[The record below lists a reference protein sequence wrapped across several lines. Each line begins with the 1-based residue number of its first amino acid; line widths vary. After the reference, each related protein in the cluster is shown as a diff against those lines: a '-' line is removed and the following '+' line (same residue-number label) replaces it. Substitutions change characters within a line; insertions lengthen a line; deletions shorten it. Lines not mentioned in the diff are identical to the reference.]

1 MRDSAGGIEARIEV
15 FGLGQALKDLNK
27 IDKVLRRD
35 ITKDYKRV
43 TAGLVSDIQSAIPLN
58 YPLSGWARQWNLRG
72 QYEVFPWPTNHSVK
86 AYINTKAPKEIFG
99 GKVNLSTFAVKW
111 LGAAASFFDFSESNR
126 MGAALTAKYGA
137 PSRVVWKQYEA
148 NKSELE
154 VEMARIVDRVGEALS
169 RDLSAR

>member
-1 MRDSAGGIEARIEV
+1 MRNSAGGIEARIEV

-58 YPLSGWARQWNLRG
+58 YPLSGCQRQWNLRG
-72 QYEVFPWPTNHSVK
+72 QYQVFPWPTDHSVK
-86 AYINTKAPKEIFG
+86 AYINTKAPKEVFG

-111 LGAAASFFDFSESNR
+111 LGAAAAFFDFSKSNQ
-126 MGAALTAKYGA
+126 MGAALTAKYGD

-148 NKSELE
+148 NKSDLE

>member
-27 IDKVLRRD
+27 IDKALRRD

-58 YPLSGWARQWNLRG
+58 YPLSGWQRQWNLRG
-72 QYEVFPWPTNHSVK
+72 QYEVFPWTTDHSVK
-86 AYINTKAPKEIFG
+86 AYINTKAPKEVFG

-111 LGAAASFFDFSESNR
+111 LGAAAAFFDFSKSNQ
-126 MGAALTAKYGA
+126 MGAALTAKYGD

-148 NKSELE
+148 NKSDLE

>member
-27 IDKVLRRD
+27 IDKVFRRD

-58 YPLSGWARQWNLRG
+58 YPLSGWQRQWNLRG
-72 QYEVFPWPTNHSVK
+72 QYEVFPWPTDHSVK
-86 AYINTKAPKEIFG
+86 AYINTKAPKEVFG

-111 LGAAASFFDFSESNR
+111 LGAAAAFFDFSKSNQ
-126 MGAALTAKYGA
+126 MGAALTAKYGD

-148 NKSELE
+148 NKSDLE

>member
-1 MRDSAGGIEARIEV
+1 MRESAGGIEARIEV

-58 YPLSGWARQWNLRG
+58 YPLSGWQRQWNLRG
-72 QYEVFPWPTNHSVK
+72 QYEVFPWPTDHSVK
-86 AYINTKAPKEIFG
+86 AYINTKAPKEVFG

-111 LGAAASFFDFSESNR
+111 LGAAASFFDFSKSNR

>member
-35 ITKDYKRV
+35 ITKDYKQV

-58 YPLSGWARQWNLRG
+58 YPLSGWQRQWNLRG
-72 QYEVFPWPTNHSVK
+72 QYQVFPWPTDHSVK
-86 AYINTKAPKEIFG
+86 AYINTKAPKEVFG

-111 LGAAASFFDFSESNR
+111 LGAAAAFFDFSKSNQ
-126 MGAALTAKYGA
+126 MGAALTAKYGD

-148 NKSELE
+148 NKSDLE

>member
-27 IDKVLRRD
+27 IDKALRRD

-58 YPLSGWARQWNLRG
+58 YPLSGWQRQWNLRG
-72 QYEVFPWPTNHSVK
+72 QYEVFPWPTDHSVK
-86 AYINTKAPKEIFG
+86 AYINTKAPKEVFG

-111 LGAAASFFDFSESNR
+111 LGAAAAFFDFSKNNQ
-126 MGAALTAKYGA
+126 MGAALSAKYGD

-148 NKSELE
+148 NKSDLE
-154 VEMARIVDRVGEALS
+154 TEMARIVDRVGKALS

>member
-58 YPLSGWARQWNLRG
+58 YPLSGWQRQWNLRG
-72 QYEVFPWPTNHSVK
+72 QYEVFPWPTNHFVK
-86 AYINTKAPKEIFG
+86 AYINTKAPKEVFG

>member
-43 TAGLVSDIQSAIPLN
+43 TAGVVSDIQSAIPLN
-58 YPLSGWARQWNLRG
+58 YPLSGWQRQWNLRG
-72 QYEVFPWPTNHSVK
+72 SYQVFPWPTDHSVK
-86 AYINTKAPKEIFG
+86 AYINTKAPKEVFG
-99 GKVNLSTFAVKW
+99 GKVNLSTFAIKW
-111 LGAAASFFDFSESNR
+111 IGAAASFFDFSSSNR
-126 MGAALTAKYGA
+126 MGAALTAKYGM
-137 PSRVVWKQYEA
+137 PSRVVWKAYEA

-169 RDLSAR
+169 RDLRAR

>member
-1 MRDSAGGIEARIEV
+1 MRNSAGGIEARIEV

-58 YPLSGWARQWNLRG
+58 YPLSGWQRQWNLRG
-72 QYEVFPWPTNHSVK
+72 QYEVFPWPTDHSVK
-86 AYINTKAPKEIFG
+86 AYINTKAPKEVFG

-111 LGAAASFFDFSESNR
+111 LGAAAAFFDFSKSNQ
-126 MGAALTAKYGA
+126 MGAALTAKYGD

-148 NKSELE
+148 NKSDLE

>member
-1 MRDSAGGIEARIEV
+1 MSGVEARIEV

-58 YPLSGWARQWNLRG
+58 YPLSGWQRQWNLRG
-72 QYEVFPWPTNHSVK
+72 QYQVFPWPTDHSVK
-86 AYINTKAPKEIFG
+86 AYINTKAPKEVFG

-111 LGAAASFFDFSESNR
+111 LGAAAAFFDFSKSNQ
-126 MGAALTAKYGA
+126 MGAALSAKYGD

-148 NKSELE
+148 NKSDLE

>member
-1 MRDSAGGIEARIEV
+1 MSGIEARIEV

-58 YPLSGWARQWNLRG
+58 YPLSGWQRQWNLRG

-86 AYINTKAPKEIFG
+86 AYINTKAPKEVFG

-148 NKSELE
+148 NKSDLE
-154 VEMARIVDRVGEALS
+154 VEMTRIVDRVGEALS

>member
-1 MRDSAGGIEARIEV
+1 MRDSAGGVEARIEV

-58 YPLSGWARQWNLRG
+58 YPLSGWQRQWNLRG
-72 QYEVFPWPTNHSVK
+72 QYQVFPWPTDHSVK
-86 AYINTKAPKEIFG
+86 AYINTKAPKEVFG

-111 LGAAASFFDFSESNR
+111 LGAAAAFFDFSKSNQ
-126 MGAALTAKYGA
+126 MGAALTAKYGD

-148 NKSELE
+148 NKSDLE

>member
-43 TAGLVSDIQSAIPLN
+43 TAGVVSDIQSAIPLN
-58 YPLSGWARQWNLRG
+58 YPLSGWQRQWNLRG
-72 QYEVFPWPTNHSVK
+72 QYQVFPWPTDHSVK
-86 AYINTKAPKEIFG
+86 AYINTKAPKEVFG

>member
-1 MRDSAGGIEARIEV
+1 MSGIEARIEV

-43 TAGLVSDIQSAIPLN
+43 TAGLVSDIQSAIPLT
-58 YPLSGWARQWNLRG
+58 YPLSGWQRQWNLRG

-86 AYINTKAPKEIFG
+86 AYINTKAPKEVFG

-148 NKSELE
+148 NKSDLE

>member
-15 FGLGQALKDLNK
+15 FGLGQARKDLNK

-58 YPLSGWARQWNLRG
+58 YPLSGWQRQWNLRG

-86 AYINTKAPKEIFG
+86 AYINTKAPKEVFG

>member
-15 FGLGQALKDLNK
+15 FGLSQALKDLNK

-58 YPLSGWARQWNLRG
+58 YPLSGWQRQWNLRG
-72 QYEVFPWPTNHSVK
+72 QYQVFPWPTDHSVK
-86 AYINTKAPKEIFG
+86 AYINTKAPKEVFG

-111 LGAAASFFDFSESNR
+111 LGAAAAFFDFSKSNQ
-126 MGAALTAKYGA
+126 MGAALTAKYGD

-148 NKSELE
+148 NKSDLE

>member
-1 MRDSAGGIEARIEV
+1 MSGVSARVEV

-58 YPLSGWARQWNLRG
+58 YPLSGWQRQWNLRG

-86 AYINTKAPKEIFG
+86 AYINTKAPKEVFG

>member
-1 MRDSAGGIEARIEV
+1 M

-58 YPLSGWARQWNLRG
+58 YPLSGWQRQWNLRG
-72 QYEVFPWPTNHSVK
+72 QYEVFPWPTDHSVK
-86 AYINTKAPKEIFG
+86 AYINTKAPKEVFG

>member
-1 MRDSAGGIEARIEV
+1 MSGIEARIEV

-58 YPLSGWARQWNLRG
+58 YPLSGWQREWNLRG

-86 AYINTKAPKEIFG
+86 AYINTKAPKEVFG

>member
-86 AYINTKAPKEIFG
+86 AYINTKAPKEVFG

>member
-1 MRDSAGGIEARIEV
+1 MRNSAGGIEARIEV

-58 YPLSGWARQWNLRG
+58 YPLSGWQRQWNLRG
-72 QYEVFPWPTNHSVK
+72 QYEVFPWPTSHSVK
-86 AYINTKAPKEIFG
+86 AHINTKAPKEVFG

-126 MGAALTAKYGA
+126 MGAALTAKYGS

>member
-1 MRDSAGGIEARIEV
+1 MSGIEARIEV

-72 QYEVFPWPTNHSVK
+72 QYEVFPWPTNNSVK
-86 AYINTKAPKEIFG
+86 AYINTKAPKEVFG

-111 LGAAASFFDFSESNR
+111 LGAAASFFDFSKSNQ
-126 MGAALTAKYGA
+126 MGAALTAKYGD

-154 VEMARIVDRVGEALS
+154 VEMTRIVDRVGEALS

>member
-27 IDKVLRRD
+27 IDKALRRD

-58 YPLSGWARQWNLRG
+58 YPLSGWQRQWNLRG
-72 QYEVFPWPTNHSVK
+72 SYQVFPWPTDHSVK
-86 AYINTKAPKEIFG
+86 AYINTKAPKEVFG

-111 LGAAASFFDFSESNR
+111 LGAAAAFFDFSKSNQ
-126 MGAALTAKYGA
+126 MGAALSAKYGD

-148 NKSELE
+148 NKSDLE
-154 VEMARIVDRVGEALS
+154 VEMARIVDRVGDALS

>member
-72 QYEVFPWPTNHSVK
+72 QYEVFPWPTDHSVK
-86 AYINTKAPKEIFG
+86 AYINTKAPKEVFG

-111 LGAAASFFDFSESNR
+111 LGAAAAFFDFSKSNQ
-126 MGAALTAKYGA
+126 MGAALTAKYGD